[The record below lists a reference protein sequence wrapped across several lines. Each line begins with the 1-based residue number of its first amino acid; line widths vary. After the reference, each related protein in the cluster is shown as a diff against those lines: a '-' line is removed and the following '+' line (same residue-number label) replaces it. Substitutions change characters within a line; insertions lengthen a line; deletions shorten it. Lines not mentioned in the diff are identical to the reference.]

1 MYLCDFTIF
10 SAPNNTSIRL
20 NKPWLTPAY
29 CLTSSQLTGFWNK
42 LSLVIVISLQK
53 RSFLSSHH
61 LQNDKTHL
69 FSLCHDLFF
78 TVITLSVRPFG
89 YIQLATR
96 GRQIHPPHPQWSHIG
111 DTSGAA
117 ERGLPPRW
125 EQVEGSQ
132 GRRSWTQEVWSYG
145 LWVGIIIC
153 NTSPSYSVSNNRKI
167 SLFDEYSL
175 SILEES
181 VTKTGCDTWLKI
193 FFESFFDIW

>member
-1 MYLCDFTIF
+1 M
-10 SAPNNTSIRL
+10 R
-20 NKPWLTPAY
+20 
-29 CLTSSQLTGFWNK
+29 
-42 LSLVIVISLQK
+42 
-53 RSFLSSHH
+53 H
-61 LQNDKTHL
+61 L
-69 FSLCHDLFF
+69 
-78 TVITLSVRPFG
+78 G

-96 GRQIHPPHPQWSHIG
+96 GRQIQPPHPQWSHIG

-167 SLFDEYSL
+167 SLFDEYNL
-175 SILEES
+175 LILEES

-193 FFESFFDIW
+193 FFERKYCGVYITHSFVFAVFCRLLRSEDDIWSQADFPWPSRIRGVDTKLFFAVWIEPRGWTSCGCTEWGGKCNFRFDNCN